1 MLKVAIQMDPLEA
14 VNVESDTTFL
24 MALTGQ
30 ARGHKLWVYD
40 FRTLALEDGRLFCR
54 ARPVTVRREQGNHAD
69 FGPEQRL
76 DLAEDVDVILML
88 SLIHI

>member
-24 MALTGQ
+24 MALSGQ
-30 ARGHKLWVYD
+30 ARGHRLWVYD
-40 FRTLALEDGRLFCR
+40 FRTLALDEGRLFCR
-54 ARPVTVRREQGNHAD
+54 ARPVTVNTVQGEHAD
-69 FGPEQRL
+69 FGPEVIL
-76 DLAEDVDVILML
+76 DLAEDVDVL